1 MAYIVTLRGVRPK
14 IGKNCFLAETAV
26 IIGDVEIG
34 DNCSIWYGAVL
45 RGDVG
50 RITLGNGV
58 NIQDGAVVHSTAGV
72 SVVVI
77 GDGVSVGH
85 NAIVHGAHVE
95 PGALVGMGSTVL
107 DNARVGAGALVAANA
122 LVLGN
127 TQIPPMTLWAGV
139 PAKQMR
145 VLTPEQSVQMAQSN
159 GQHYQEYAHLF
170 ATETSV
176 EELPRT

>member
-1 MAYIVTLRGVRPK
+1 M
-14 IGKNCFLAETAV
+14 
-26 IIGDVEIG
+26 
-34 DNCSIWYGAVL
+34 
-45 RGDVG
+45 
-50 RITLGNGV
+50 
-58 NIQDGAVVHSTAGV
+58 
-72 SVVVI
+72 VI

-95 PGALVGMGSTVL
+95 HGALVGMGSTVL

-145 VLTPEQSVQMAQSN
+145 ILTPEQSVQMAQSN